1 MATLTSV
8 LSNNNLEFKTDG
20 STAVKMTGSLV
31 IDDDDNSIPT
41 LQLTANTQ
49 VQNVLAPVLDTDAA
63 NKAYVDGVAQG
74 LHVKDSVRAAT
85 TANGTLTSAF
95 ANGQTVDGVT
105 LATGDR
111 ILVKNQTTGSEN
123 GIYTV
128 NASGA
133 PTRANDFDSDA
144 DVSAGAFTF
153 VEEGT
158 VNADAGF
165 VMTNDGTITIG
176 STALTFAQFSGAG
189 QITGGTNITKSGNTL
204 NFDGGKND
212 VEITRNTAS
221 TSTSSG
227 ALQVTGGVGIG
238 GSVYAGGTSTAP
250 RAPPWAT

>member
-1 MATLTSV
+1 M
-8 LSNNNLEFKTDG
+8 
-20 STAVKMTGSLV
+20 
-31 IDDDDNSIPT
+31 
-41 LQLTANTQ
+41 
-49 VQNVLAPVLDTDAA
+49 
-63 NKAYVDGVAQG
+63 DGVAQG
-74 LHVKDSVRAAT
+74 LHVKDSVRVFERKMAVEK
-85 TANGTLTSAF
+85 LEYVHSIRDL
-95 ANGQTVDGVT
+95 VDGVT

-111 ILVKNQTTGSEN
+111 ILLKNQSTGSEN

-128 NASGA
+128 SASGA
-133 PTRANDFDSDA
+133 PTRATDFDSNA
-144 DVSAGAFTF
+144 DVSTGAFTF

-165 VMTNDGTITIG
+165 VMTNDGTVSIG

-238 GSVYAGGTSTAP
+238 GSVYAGGTLNGATGSTVGNLTLANGSITDS
-250 RAPPWAT
+250 RG